1 MRTKQESTGH
11 VTTRARI
18 IETARQLFN
27 ENGVTNVRSRDISAA
42 LAISNGNLTYHFPTI
57 ESLVEAIFDQM
68 LQESSEQVGSHDRG
82 PQDLIGYMTL
92 IEWFAGFQV
101 RYGFFYKDLL
111 ELIRNYP
118 RLASRYRS
126 IVSVRSEQG
135 RELLERLQQTGVLSD
150 TLNRDRLRRL
160 QAAISMTMT
169 YWQAHAEVAV
179 DEWST
184 LSPEGMPAQVL
195 SLLEP
200 YLTAIGAEQ
209 RDAFVQSRDS
219 LTEIESYKS

>member
-1 MRTKQESTGH
+1 MRTKQETTGH

-111 ELIRNYP
+111 ELTRNYP

-135 RELLERLQQTGVLSD
+135 REMLGRLQQAGVLSD
-150 TLNRDRLRRL
+150 TLGRERLQRL

-184 LSPEGMPAQVL
+184 LSPQGMPAQVL

-219 LTEIESYKS
+219 LQEIESYKS

>member
-1 MRTKQESTGH
+1 MST
-11 VTTRARI
+11 RDRI
-18 IETARQLFN
+18 IETAQRLFS

-68 LQESSEQVGSHDRG
+68 LQESSSQVGSLDRG
-82 PQDLIGYMTL
+82 GRDLITYMRL
-92 IEWFAGFQV
+92 IEWFASFQA

-126 IVSVRSEQG
+126 IISVRSEQG
-135 RELLERLQQTGVLSD
+135 RELLGRLW
-150 TLNRDRLRRL
+150 L

-179 DEWST
+179 DECSA

-209 RDAFVQSRDS
+209 RDAFIQSRDS
-219 LTEIESYKS
+219 LTGIEGYKS

>member
-18 IETARQLFN
+18 LETARQLFN

-82 PQDLIGYMTL
+82 SQDLIGYMTL

-111 ELIRNYP
+111 ELIRKYP

-135 RELLERLQQTGVLSD
+135 REVLGRLQEAGVLSD
-150 TLNRDRLRRL
+150 TLGRDRLRRL

-184 LSPEGMPAQVL
+184 LSPQGMPAQVL